1 MDMERILIIDN
12 EARALKTLDTHL
24 YNAGFS
30 LITTLDGLSGLKSFY
45 DHHPELVILD
55 LSTSGMDGWTV
66 VSRIR
71 EVSATP
77 IIVLSAIHAEKDK
90 LRAFSLGAD
99 DYMTKP
105 FSCAEMVARVKAL
118 LKRINGNVVDHN
130 RASTTGDLT
139 IDLAR
144 RRVTRKGEIV
154 NLTPREFRLLATLVR
169 HKGRPISHEYLLD
182 SVWGSGYEGETSY
195 IKRYVWALRKKL
207 EDNPASPSHI
217 LTERGYGYCF
227 D

>member
-1 MDMERILIIDN
+1 MDMRRVLIIDN
-12 EARALKTLDTHL
+12 DARALKTLNNHL
-24 YNAGFS
+24 QDSGFS
-30 LITTLDGLSGLKSFY
+30 LITMYDGLSGLKGFY
-45 DHHPELVILD
+45 DNHPDLVILD
-55 LSTSGMDGWTV
+55 LSTSIMDGWTV
-66 VSRIR
+66 VARIR
-71 EVSATP
+71 DVSAVP
-77 IIVLSAIHAEKDK
+77 IIVLSTIHTEDDK

-118 LKRINGNVVDHN
+118 LRRINGNRADHN

-139 IDLAR
+139 IDLTR
-144 RRVTRKGEIV
+144 RRVTRKGTIV

-169 HKGRPISHEYLLD
+169 HKGRPISHESLLD
-182 SVWGSGYEGETSY
+182 SVWGSGYEGEVSY